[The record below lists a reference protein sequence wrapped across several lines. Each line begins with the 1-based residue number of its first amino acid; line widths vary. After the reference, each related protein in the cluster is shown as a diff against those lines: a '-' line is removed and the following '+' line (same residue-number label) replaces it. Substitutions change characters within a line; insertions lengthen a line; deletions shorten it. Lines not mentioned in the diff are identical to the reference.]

1 MARRRRRPGK
11 IGTRRGRGTRLLVL
25 LFVFAAILAI
35 LVRLVGFTSRSIHH
49 RPLSSAPGMILTVR

>member
-11 IGTRRGRGTRLLVL
+11 IGTPRGRGTRLLVL

-35 LVRLVGFTSRSIHH
+35 LFRLVGFAGRSNRH
-49 RPLSSAPGMILTVR
+49 RPLSSAPGVILSVR